1 MNIKQFN
8 GAYLIADDRLLF
20 RISANEDV
28 EYRFWLTRR
37 VVLFILA
44 ATNHLISNQL
54 KESHSLDAIKALID
68 FEQEAAKVGQTDSN
82 GKLSQ
87 NLSPPANQFPIGFDP
102 VLVTDVKC
110 ILQKDGLNDILILE
124 LVLPAGG
131 NLSLSLAGTTLHA
144 MCALLKQLSEV
155 ANWGALQLS
164 SDAQAADAELEKPK
178 KNSENPQL
186 H

>member
-8 GAYLIADDRLLF
+8 GAYLAAEDRLLF

-37 VVLFILA
+37 VALFILA
-44 ATNHLISNQL
+44 ATNHLISKQL
-54 KESHSLDAIKALID
+54 EENHPPEVIKALID
-68 FEQEAAKVGQTDSN
+68 FEQETAKVGQTDSS
-82 GKLSQ
+82 GKLAQ
-87 NLSPPANQFPIGFDP
+87 NLPPPANQFPIGFDP
-102 VLVTDVKC
+102 ILVTDVKC
-110 ILQKDGLNDILILE
+110 VLKKEGLNDILILE

-131 NLSLSLAGTTLHA
+131 SLSLSLAGTTLHA
-144 MCALLKQLSEV
+144 MCALLKQLSEN
-155 ANWGALQLS
+155 ANWGAIQLTS
-164 SDAQAADAELEKPK
+164 EAHAVDTELEKTK

>member
-8 GAYLIADDRLLF
+8 GSYLIADDRLLF

-54 KESHSLDAIKALID
+54 KENHTPEAIKALID
-68 FEQEAAKVGQTDSN
+68 FEQEAAKVGQTDSS
-82 GKLSQ
+82 GKLGQ
-87 NLSPPANQFPIGFDP
+87 NLPPPANQFPIGFDP

-110 ILQKDGLNDILILE
+110 VLQKEGVNDILILE
-124 LVLPAGG
+124 LALPGGG
-131 NLSLSLAGTTLHA
+131 NLSLRLAGTTLHA
-144 MCALLKQLSEV
+144 MCALLKQLSEN
-155 ANWGALQLS
+155 ANWGAFHLTS
-164 SDAQAADAELEKPK
+164 EVQATDAELEKPN